1 MGGVLEA
8 VVEEVD
14 GSNRI
19 KKAMMREED
28 HGEAAKKV
36 NANRRHG

>member
-14 GSNRI
+14 GGNRT

-28 HGEAAKKV
+28 HGEVANKV
-36 NANRRHG
+36 DASRRH